1 MKSNKK
7 TVLAIFAHP
16 DDADFSSAGT
26 IAKWASEGKEI
37 YYVLATLGD
46 KGSSDPLMTSEKLAQ
61 IRFHEQK
68 EAAKVLGVKE
78 VIFLGEHDGEL
89 ENSQTLRE
97 KIVKVIRQYRPEIVV
112 TFDPTVYIRK
122 SSWDGYDYINHSD
135 HRVMGTAVLDAVYPS
150 ARDYLYFP
158 SHRHE
163 GLQPHKVSDIYLANP
178 EKPNTWVDIGPTLE
192 LKIKA
197 LFCHRSQVG
206 DVIAQPRRLKSFKQM
221 IERSSRKAAKG
232 KDFKY
237 TESFRRLRIRT

>member
-1 MKSNKK
+1 MKTKQP

-37 YYVLATLGD
+37 YYILATLGD
-46 KGSSDPLMTSEKLAQ
+46 KGSSDPQITSEKLAQ
-61 IRFHEQK
+61 IRLVEQK
-68 EAAKVLGVKE
+68 EAAKVLGVRE
-78 VIFLGEHDGEL
+78 VIFLGERDGEL

-122 SSWDGYDYINHSD
+122 SSWDGYDYISHSD

-150 ARDYLYFP
+150 ARDYLYFH

-178 EKPNTWVDIGPTLE
+178 EKPNTWVDISLTLD
-192 LKIKA
+192 LKIRA
-197 LFCHRSQVG
+197 LCQHRSQVG
-206 DVIAQPRRLKSFKQM
+206 GEIGEAERLAEFRKM
-221 IERSSRKAAKG
+221 IERSASRAG
-232 KDFKY
+232 KYKDIQFA
-237 TESFRRLRIRT
+237 ESFRHLRIRT